1 VPVSSKAPKAGEYQ
15 DGDEPEGSLEE
26 SGSTMSPPL
35 ADSKDRGLEK
45 KRKRVGDLASS
56 STSVPKSASGE
67 PAAAKESDLEM
78 FKLLDS

>member
-1 VPVSSKAPKAGEYQ
+1 
-15 DGDEPEGSLEE
+15 
-26 SGSTMSPPL
+26 MSPPL